1 MWLMVDVRSLEFT
14 KSLFDF
20 SCLLLTLFHT
30 HSLTTTNRHRIMH
43 SIQFIVI
50 ACLALFSNALELGNG
65 GLIKKLI
72 SVGNKNAAKSEA
84 PSAAPSAAPIAA
96 KAPTV
101 PKAKKDKGEKAGGD
115 AVVSSPPSILV
126 SDFPSS
132 LISDVPSSVSSDA
145 SSDLASDAP
154 SV

>member
-20 SCLLLTLFHT
+20 SRLLLTLFHT

-72 SVGNKNAAKSEA
+72 SVGNKNAAKSE
-84 PSAAPSAAPIAA
+84 APSAAPIAA